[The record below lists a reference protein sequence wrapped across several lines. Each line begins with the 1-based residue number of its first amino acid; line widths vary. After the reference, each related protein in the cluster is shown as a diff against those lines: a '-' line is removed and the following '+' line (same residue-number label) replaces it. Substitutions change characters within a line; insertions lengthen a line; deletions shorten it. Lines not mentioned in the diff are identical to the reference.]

1 MTCVQ
6 PVAETFAER
15 VCLFQLVNHTA
26 IGVDAVIAP
35 LLLGLIVGV
44 IGVNSSVICVAEM
57 DHFSNF
63 APPTVAA
70 TVEWLIC
77 LFYGAVYAEQRRTKL
92 R

>member
-1 MTCVQ
+1 MMLNSSLSANDFFTWSI
-6 PVAETFAER
+6 AA
-15 VCLFQLVNHTA
+15 NS
-26 IGVDAVIAP
+26 VDAVIAP
-35 LLLGLIVGV
+35 LLLRLIVGV
-44 IGVNSSVICVAEM
+44 IGVISSVICFAEK
-57 DHFSNF
+57 DHFVKF